1 MLAKLEDVTSRTGR
15 SRNGLVQMCS
25 GYVLFRMEIAE
36 ESGTPVSFRYWLV
49 FRPSMPL
56 INPTS

>member
-1 MLAKLEDVTSRTGR
+1 MLAKLEDVRSRTGR
-15 SRNGLVQMCS
+15 PRNGLVQMCS

-36 ESGTPVSFRYWLV
+36 ASDTPVSFRYWLV